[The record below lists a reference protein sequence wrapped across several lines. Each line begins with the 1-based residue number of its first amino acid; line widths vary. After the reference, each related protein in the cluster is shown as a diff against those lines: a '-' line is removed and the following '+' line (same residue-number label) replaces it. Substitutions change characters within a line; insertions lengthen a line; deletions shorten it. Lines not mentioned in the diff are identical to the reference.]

1 MELVTVDDGARLAT
15 WTTGAVRDHPPVVLP
30 HGGPGLWDY
39 LQPLAELLDDLTL
52 VHRYDQRGCGRS
64 DPDGPL
70 TMARYLADLDELRG
84 HWGHERWTVI
94 GHSFGATLALAYAAT
109 YPEHAAAVGYIC
121 GVGIGNWQEPFRDEK
136 RRRAHPHQQRLDELA
151 AKVRGPEEEREWR
164 ALTWSTDYAD
174 TDRGYEFALPMAEQ
188 PWPINL
194 DANRAVTFSDDDCIT
209 WAAQLRCPIT
219 FVLGAADPRP
229 AANALLLAERIAG
242 SRRWLLENAGH
253 LPWFEQRDQVAA
265 LVREIVQDA

>member
-1 MELVTVDDGARLAT
+1 
-15 WTTGAVRDHPPVVLP
+15 
-30 HGGPGLWDY
+30 
-39 LQPLAELLDDLTL
+39 
-52 VHRYDQRGCGRS
+52 
-64 DPDGPL
+64 
-70 TMARYLADLDELRG
+70 
-84 HWGHERWTVI
+84 
-94 GHSFGATLALAYAAT
+94 
-109 YPEHAAAVGYIC
+109 
-121 GVGIGNWQEPFRDEK
+121 
-136 RRRAHPHQQRLDELA
+136 
-151 AKVRGPEEEREWR
+151 
-164 ALTWSTDYAD
+164 
-174 TDRGYEFALPMAEQ
+174 MAEQ

-253 LPWFEQRDQVAA
+253 LPWFEQPDQVAA